1 MGQIVFMIP
10 EKYEQIKASPEREI
24 YEPENAC
31 PQAILPGLSMTVICF
46 AAYTAASTWTA
57 E

>member
-24 YEPENAC
+24 YEPENTCSA
-31 PQAILPGLSMTVICF
+31 V
-46 AAYTAASTWTA
+46 YTAALTWAA